1 MTFCIY
7 KPELVEAI
15 KRRIPRIPKET
26 TKICIYSHNN
36 SVDCFT
42 REENAK
48 YDRFL
53 NTIYF
58 DNDVRRAIE
67 LAINE

>member
-7 KPELVEAI
+7 KTELVTSI
-15 KRRIPRIPKET
+15 KQRIPQIPKET

-36 SVDCFT
+36 TIDCFT
-42 REENAK
+42 REENDK

-53 NTIYF
+53 GTIYF
-58 DNDVRRAIE
+58 DNDVRRVIE
-67 LAINE
+67 LIINE